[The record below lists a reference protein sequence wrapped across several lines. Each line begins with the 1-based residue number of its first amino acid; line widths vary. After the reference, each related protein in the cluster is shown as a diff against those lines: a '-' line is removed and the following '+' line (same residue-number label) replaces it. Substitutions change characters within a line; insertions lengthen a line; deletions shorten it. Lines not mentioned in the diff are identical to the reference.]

1 MNFQDKVAV
10 ITGSTAGIGEVV
22 AEQLHKSGAK
32 VIVVSRSREQA
43 EQKAKSL
50 SPDGRTALGIA
61 CDVSQPAQVERMI
74 DEAVG
79 RFGRLDYAVNNAGIT
94 GDHNKNIT
102 QQTIENWERVIATS
116 LSSVFYGMKYEIPQ
130 IVKSGGG
137 AIVNLSA
144 VNGLVGIPGLAP
156 YTTAKHG
163 VIGLTQTAALEFAEQ
178 GLRVNA
184 VAPGYVSTPR
194 INELPASIQRAF
206 ANSHPV
212 KRMAK
217 MQEVADFILFLL
229 SEKSGFCTGG
239 VYPIDGGYLA
249 E

>member
-74 DEAVG
+74 DEAVS

>member
-1 MNFQDKVAV
+1 MSFQHKVAIV
-10 ITGSTAGIGEVV
+10 TGSTAGIGEVV
-22 AEQLHKSGAK
+22 AEQLHHAGAR
-32 VIVVSRSREQA
+32 VVVVGRSREQA
-43 EQKAKSL
+43 ERKAKSL
-50 SPDGRTALGIA
+50 SADGRTAAGIA
-61 CDVSQPAQVERMI
+61 CDVSQPEQVRRMI
-74 DEAVG
+74 DEVVS

-94 GDHNKNIT
+94 GESHKNIA
-102 QQTIENWERVIATS
+102 QQTIDNWERVIATS
-116 LSSVFYGMKYEIPQ
+116 LSSVFYCMKYEIPPLL
-130 IVKSGGG
+130 KSGGG

-163 VIGLTQTAALEFAEQ
+163 VIGLTQTAALEFAQQ

-194 INELPASIQRAF
+194 INQLPADVQSAF
-206 ANSHPV
+206 ANSHPL

-229 SEKSGFCTGG
+229 SEKAGFCSGG

>member
-1 MNFQDKVAV
+1 MSFQNKVEV
-10 ITGSTAGIGEVV
+10 VTGSTAGIGEAVV
-22 AEQLHKSGAK
+22 EQLHQSGAR
-32 VIVVSRSREQA
+32 VVVVARSREQA
-43 EQKAKSL
+43 EHKAKSL
-50 SPDGRTALGIA
+50 SPEGRTAVGIG
-61 CDVSQPAQVERMI
+61 CDVSQPEQVRQMI
-74 DEAVG
+74 DEVVA

-94 GDHNKNIT
+94 GDRQKNIA
-102 QQTIENWERVIATS
+102 QQTIDNWQRVIAAS
-116 LSSVFYGMKYEIPQ
+116 LSSVFYCMKYEIPR

-156 YTTAKHG
+156 YTRAKHG
-163 VIGLTQTAALEFAEQ
+163 VIGLTQTAALEFAQQ

-184 VAPGYVSTPR
+184 VAPGYVGTPR
-194 INELPASIQRAF
+194 INELPASVQRAF
-206 ANSHPV
+206 ADSHPL

-229 SEKSGFCTGG
+229 SEKAGFCSGG

>member
-32 VIVVSRSREQA
+32 VIVVSRSREQV

-74 DEAVG
+74 DEAVS

>member
-163 VIGLTQTAALEFAEQ
+163 VIGLTQTAALEFAEH

-194 INELPASIQRAF
+194 INELPVSIQRAF

>member
-229 SEKSGFCTGG
+229 SEKSGFCNGG